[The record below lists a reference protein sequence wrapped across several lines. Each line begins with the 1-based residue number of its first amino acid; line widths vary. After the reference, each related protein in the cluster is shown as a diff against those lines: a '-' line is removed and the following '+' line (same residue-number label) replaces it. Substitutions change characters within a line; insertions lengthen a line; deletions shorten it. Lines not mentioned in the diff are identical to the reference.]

1 LGHPVGASYMGAV
14 AQCALL
20 TYGVIALHTYSWL
33 MTERNQNETATWRQS
48 AILDIGHSWGGRGQ
62 GRIQSIHFYVA
73 DGPTGFV
80 STSFP

>member
-1 LGHPVGASYMGAV
+1 MGAV

-48 AILDIGHSWGGRGQ
+48 AILHVWTLDTAEAGEGRGVFNPY
-62 GRIQSIHFYVA
+62 IFM
-73 DGPTGFV
+73 
-80 STSFP
+80 